1 MFDHYEVNG
10 LFDEVFESS
19 GRPRPHYT
27 SLVSRLKALGHPAFE
42 RRRRMT
48 DVLFRNQGIT
58 FTVYNDARGVE
69 KIFPFDLVPRIVPA
83 NEWDTIERGLIQRIT
98 ALNLFCHDIY
108 HGQRILKERVIP
120 PDLIYGA
127 KMFRREMF
135 GVKVPRDIYI
145 HICGTDLIRDNQGTY
160 YVLEDNGRTPS
171 GVSYVLE
178 NRAVMKRIF
187 SNLFGA
193 YRVRAVEDYPY
204 NLLQCLKFIAPNHA
218 DNPSIAILT
227 PGIYNSAYFEHSFL
241 ARQMG
246 VELVEGRDLL
256 VDKGFLYMRT
266 IAGLQR
272 VDVLYR
278 RVDDDFL
285 DPLCFRPD
293 SALGVAGLMN
303 AYRVGNLALAN
314 AVGTGVADDKAIYP
328 FVPAM
333 IKFYMGQDAILPNVR
348 TLICADDADRKYV
361 LEHLHELVVKSTNE
375 SGGYGMMMGHQATK
389 EERQKFAQMIQADP
403 RNFIAQPVIQLSQHP
418 SLIDDHFEGRRVDLR
433 PYILYGEKV
442 IVMPGGLTR
451 VALREGSLIVNSSQG
466 GGSKDTW
473 VLEEEAAAK

>member
-1 MFDHYEVNG
+1 
-10 LFDEVFESS
+10 
-19 GRPRPHYT
+19 
-27 SLVSRLKALGHPAFE
+27 
-42 RRRRMT
+42 MT

-83 NEWDTIERGLIQRIT
+83 NEWDIIERGLIQRIT

-120 PDLIYGA
+120 PELIYGA

-178 NRAVMKRIF
+178 NRAVMKRVF

-193 YRVRAVEDYPY
+193 YRVRAIEDYPY